1 MSGVKNIDMIIS
13 EKEKSQ
19 SMIFEQNLFSNSK
32 IKYFSNHFLGI
43 IFWISLN
50 RIVYCQHD
58 LYKGGK
64 GVPFPNI
71 SLDTRQADSIAAWI
85 QPWSN

>member
-19 SMIFEQNLFSNSK
+19 SMIFEQDLFSNSK

-43 IFWISLN
+43 IF
-50 RIVYCQHD
+50 
-58 LYKGGK
+58 
-64 GVPFPNI
+64 
-71 SLDTRQADSIAAWI
+71 
-85 QPWSN
+85 